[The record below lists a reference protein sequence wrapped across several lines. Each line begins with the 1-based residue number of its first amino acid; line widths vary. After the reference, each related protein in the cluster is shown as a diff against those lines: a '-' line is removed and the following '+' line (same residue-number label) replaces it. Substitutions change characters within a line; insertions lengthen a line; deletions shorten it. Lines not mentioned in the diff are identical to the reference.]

1 MAACLDRAP
10 VAGVQALDGVRRAQH
25 AADFDV
31 VEPVAESRVSLGRDS
46 RRVSGSWGVAKSYRP
61 VLRDQ
66 LMLLPVDIREW
77 LPGDHLVWFVLDTV
91 DVVDISEFERG
102 RYRGGAG
109 AAGYDPRMLLGLL
122 IYAYCHGVRSSRQ
135 VERLCHTDV
144 AFRVLCAQDVPDHA
158 TIARFRAQH
167 QGAFADLFGQVLMIA
182 GRAGL
187 ARFGTVAVDGTK
199 IAANASIDA
208 NRGRAWFAE
217 QARSMI
223 TEAERADA
231 IDNACADR
239 DENLD
244 GDRIPP
250 GLVDRSHR
258 TERIREAARQLA
270 ERHRRLGEAD
280 HVRDVAARE
289 RLARSQAGLP
299 VVGCIPKGPHHLAE
313 ARAHLAREIHDHQ
326 AKLDRRAALIASGKK
341 PMGAPPVP
349 MEQHSRIIGARRVV
363 AAAEQAAQAQT
374 EAAGDPPGAAF
385 KHRKPKNLPS
395 VVVNTT
401 DPDSRIMPTR
411 KGFLQGYNAQ
421 VAVSADQI
429 IIAVALGQSTN
440 DQACF
445 VPMMHAAQQAA
456 AHLHTLTNND
466 DHLIGTVLADAG
478 YAADANL
485 SAPGPDRLIAL
496 GKGRDQS
503 KAVHEPAHGLPP
515 PHATARQ
522 AMQHHLRTDSGR
534 ALYKRR
540 GATVEPAI
548 GNLKT
553 ILGRFSRRGLNAAL
567 GELHLAGSAFNL
579 MKIYRAANT

>member
-1 MAACLDRAP
+1 
-10 VAGVQALDGVRRAQH
+10 
-25 AADFDV
+25 
-31 VEPVAESRVSLGRDS
+31 
-46 RRVSGSWGVAKSYRP
+46 VAKGYRP

-66 LMLLPVDIREW
+66 PMLLPVDMRGW
-77 LPGDHLVWFVLDTV
+77 LPADHLVWFVLDTV
-91 DVVDISEFERG
+91 EVLDVDEFDRG
-102 RYRGGAG
+102 RRGGAG

-167 QGAFADLFGQVLMIA
+167 QDAFADLFGQVLMIA

-187 ARFGTVAVDGTK
+187 ARFGTVAIDGTK

-208 NRGRAWFAE
+208 NRGQGWFAE
-217 QARSMI
+217 QAATMVA
-223 TEAERADA
+223 EADQADASEDARADQ
-231 IDNACADR
+231 
-239 DENLD
+239 DENDD

-250 GLVDRSHR
+250 ELVDRSR
-258 TERIREAARQLA
+258 RIERIHEAARQLA
-270 ERHRRLGEAD
+270 ERHRLLDEAD
-280 HVRDVAARE
+280 EARDAAARA

-313 ARAHLAREIHDHQ
+313 ARAHLARELRDHQ
-326 AKLDRRAALIASGKK
+326 AKLDRRAAIIASGKK

-349 MEQHSRIIGARRVV
+349 TEQHSRIIRARRVV
-363 AAAEQAAQAQT
+363 AAAEQAAQA
-374 EAAGDPPGAAF
+374 EATGGPPGAAF

-411 KGFLQGYNAQ
+411 KGFVQGYNAQ

-429 IIAVALGQSTN
+429 IVAVALGQSTN

-445 VPMMHAAQQAA
+445 VPMMHAAQQTATQ
-456 AHLHTLTNND
+456 LHRLTDNE
-466 DHLIGTVLADAG
+466 HHVVGTVLADAG
-478 YAADANL
+478 YGADANL
-485 SAPGPDRLIAL
+485 TAPGPDRLIAL

-503 KAVHEPAHGLPP
+503 KATIGEPAHGPPP

-522 AMQHHLRTDSGR
+522 AMQHRLRTESGR

-548 GNLKT
+548 ANLKA

-567 GELHLAGSAFNL
+567 GELQLAASAFNL
-579 MKIYRAANT
+579 MKTYRATNT

>member
-1 MAACLDRAP
+1 
-10 VAGVQALDGVRRAQH
+10 
-25 AADFDV
+25 
-31 VEPVAESRVSLGRDS
+31 
-46 RRVSGSWGVAKSYRP
+46 

-66 LMLLPVDIREW
+66 PMLLPVDMREW
-77 LPGDHLVWFVLDTV
+77 LPADHLVWFVLDTV
-91 DVVDISEFERG
+91 DVLDVRDFEQSRH
-102 RYRGGAG
+102 RGGSG
-109 AAGYDPRMLLGLL
+109 AAGYDPRVLLGLL

-158 TIARFRAQH
+158 TIARFRAQC
-167 QGAFADLFGQVLMIA
+167 QDAFADLFSQVLMIA
-182 GRAGL
+182 GQAGL
-187 ARFGTVAVDGTK
+187 ARFGTVAIDGTK
-199 IAANASIDA
+199 IPAYASIDA
-208 NRGRAWFAE
+208 NRGQAWFAE
-217 QARSMI
+217 QAMTMI
-223 TEAERADA
+223 AEAEQADA
-231 IDNACADR
+231 IENSRTDQ

-270 ERHRRLGEAD
+270 ERHHRLDEAD
-280 HVRDVAARE
+280 HVRDAAARE
-289 RLARSQAGLP
+289 RLTRSQAGLP

-313 ARAHLAREIHDHQ
+313 ARAHLAREIRDHQ
-326 AKLDRRAALIASGKK
+326 AKLDRRAAIIASGKK

-349 MEQHSRIIGARRVV
+349 TEQHSRIIRARRVV
-363 AAAEQAAQAQT
+363 AAAEQAAQAWT
-374 EAAGDPPGAAF
+374 EAGGDPSGAAF
-385 KHRKPKNLPS
+385 KHRKPKNMPS

-421 VAVSADQI
+421 IAVSADQI
-429 IIAVALGQSTN
+429 IVAVALGQSTN

-456 AHLHTLTNND
+456 AHLHTLTDND

-485 SAPGPDRLIAL
+485 TAPGPDRLIAL

-503 KAVHEPAHGLPP
+503 KAAAHGPAHGLPP

-522 AMQHHLRTDSGR
+522 AMQHRLRTDSGR

-548 GNLKT
+548 GNLKAV
-553 ILGRFSRRGLNAAL
+553 LGRFSRRGLNAAL
-567 GELHLAGSAFNL
+567 GELQLAASAFNL
-579 MKIYRAANT
+579 MKIYRANA

>member
-1 MAACLDRAP
+1 
-10 VAGVQALDGVRRAQH
+10 
-25 AADFDV
+25 
-31 VEPVAESRVSLGRDS
+31 
-46 RRVSGSWGVAKSYRP
+46 
-61 VLRDQ
+61 
-66 LMLLPVDIREW
+66 MLLPVDMREW

-91 DVVDISEFERG
+91 DVLDVDEFEHG
-102 RYRGGAG
+102 RRGGAG

-167 QGAFADLFGQVLMIA
+167 QDAFADLFSQVLMIA
-182 GRAGL
+182 GRTGL
-187 ARFGTVAVDGTK
+187 AQFGTVAIDGTK

-208 NRGRAWFAE
+208 NHGQAWFAE
-217 QARSMI
+217 QAATMI
-223 TEAERADA
+223 VEAEHADV
-231 IDNACADR
+231 IDNARADQ

-250 GLVDRSHR
+250 ELVDRSHR

-270 ERHRRLGEAD
+270 ERHGRLDAAD
-280 HVRDVAARE
+280 HARDIAARA

-313 ARAHLAREIHDHQ
+313 ARAHLARELRDHQ
-326 AKLDRRAALIASGKK
+326 AKLDRRATIVASGKK

-349 MEQHSRIIGARRVV
+349 TEQHSRIIRARRVV
-363 AAAEQAAQAQT
+363 AAAEKAAQA
-374 EAAGDPPGAAF
+374 EAAGDRPGAAV

-421 VAVSADQI
+421 VAVTADQI
-429 IIAVALGQSTN
+429 IVAVALGQSTN

-445 VPMMHAAQQAA
+445 VPMMHVAQQAA
-456 AHLHTLTNND
+456 AHLHTLTDND

-485 SAPGPDRLIAL
+485 TAPGPDRLIAL

-503 KAVHEPAHGLPP
+503 KAAAHEPVHGPP
-515 PHATARQ
+515 PAHATARQ
-522 AMQHHLRTDSGR
+522 AMQHRLRTESGQ

-548 GNLKT
+548 ANLKA
-553 ILGRFSRRGLNAAL
+553 ILDRFSRRGLTAAL
-567 GELHLAGSAFNL
+567 GELQLAASAFNL

>member
-1 MAACLDRAP
+1 
-10 VAGVQALDGVRRAQH
+10 
-25 AADFDV
+25 
-31 VEPVAESRVSLGRDS
+31 
-46 RRVSGSWGVAKSYRP
+46 
-61 VLRDQ
+61 
-66 LMLLPVDIREW
+66 MLLPVDMREW

-91 DVVDISEFERG
+91 DVLNTSEFGDG
-102 RYRGGAG
+102 RRGGVG

-167 QGAFADLFGQVLMIA
+167 QDAFADLFGQVLTVA
-182 GRAGL
+182 AQAGL
-187 ARFGTVAVDGTK
+187 ARFGTVAIDGTK

-208 NRGRAWFAE
+208 NRGQAWFAE
-217 QARSMI
+217 QAAAMI
-223 TEAERADA
+223 AEADHADA
-231 IDNACADR
+231 SEDARADR
-239 DENLD
+239 DDNDD

-250 GLVDRSHR
+250 ELVDRSHR
-258 TERIREAARQLA
+258 AERIREATRQLA
-270 ERHRRLGEAD
+270 ERHRRLEEAD
-280 HVRDVAARE
+280 HARDAAARE

-313 ARAHLAREIHDHQ
+313 ARAHLARELRNHQ
-326 AKLDRRAALIASGKK
+326 AKLDRRAAIVASGKK

-349 MEQHSRIIGARRVV
+349 TEQHSRIIRARRVV
-363 AAAEQAAQAQT
+363 AAAEKAAQA
-374 EAAGDPPGAAF
+374 EVAADRPGAAF
-385 KHRKPKNLPS
+385 KHRKPENLPS

-421 VAVSADQI
+421 VAVTADQI
-429 IIAVALGQSTN
+429 IVAVALGQSTN

-456 AHLHTLTNND
+456 VQLHTLTDNE
-466 DHLIGTVLADAG
+466 HHVVGTVLADAG
-478 YAADANL
+478 YAAEANL
-485 SAPGPDRLIAL
+485 TAPGPDRLIAL
-496 GKGRDQS
+496 GKSRDQS
-503 KAVHEPAHGLPP
+503 KAAAREPVHGPP
-515 PHATARQ
+515 PQRASARQ
-522 AMQHHLRTDSGR
+522 TMQHRLRTESGR

-548 GNLKT
+548 ANLKA
-553 ILGRFSRRGLNAAL
+553 ILDRFSRRGLNAAL
-567 GELHLAGSAFNL
+567 GELQLAASAFNL
-579 MKIYRAANT
+579 MKIYRAATT

>member
-1 MAACLDRAP
+1 
-10 VAGVQALDGVRRAQH
+10 
-25 AADFDV
+25 
-31 VEPVAESRVSLGRDS
+31 
-46 RRVSGSWGVAKSYRP
+46 VAKSYRP

-270 ERHRRLGEAD
+270 KRHRRLGEAD

-349 MEQHSRIIGARRVV
+349 MEQHSRIIRARRVV

-503 KAVHEPAHGLPP
+503 KAVHEPAHGPPP

>member
-1 MAACLDRAP
+1 L
-10 VAGVQALDGVRRAQH
+10 
-25 AADFDV
+25 
-31 VEPVAESRVSLGRDS
+31 
-46 RRVSGSWGVAKSYRP
+46 GVAKSYRP

-66 LMLLPVDIREW
+66 PMLLPVDMPEW

-91 DVVDISEFERG
+91 DVLDVGEFERG
-102 RYRGGAG
+102 RRGGAA

-144 AFRVLCAQDVPDHA
+144 AFRVLCAQDIPDHA

-167 QGAFADLFGQVLMIA
+167 QDAFADLFSQVLMIA
-182 GRAGL
+182 GRTGL
-187 ARFGTVAVDGTK
+187 ARFGTVAIDGTK

-208 NRGRAWFAE
+208 NRGQTWFAE
-217 QARSMI
+217 QAATMI
-223 TEAERADA
+223 AEAEQADA
-231 IDNACADR
+231 IDNARTDQ
-239 DENLD
+239 DENFD
-244 GDRIPP
+244 GDRMPP
-250 GLVDRSHR
+250 GLVDRSRR
-258 TERIREAARQLA
+258 TERIREASRQLT
-270 ERHRRLGEAD
+270 ERHRQLEEAD
-280 HVRDVAARE
+280 HTRDAAARA
-289 RLARSQAGLP
+289 RLARSEAGLP

-313 ARAHLAREIHDHQ
+313 ARAHLARELRDHQ
-326 AKLDRRAALIASGKK
+326 AKLDRRAAIIASGKK

-349 MEQHSRIIGARRVV
+349 TEQHSRIIRARRVLAV
-363 AAAEQAAQAQT
+363 AEQAAQPG
-374 EAAGDPPGAAF
+374 AAGDALAAAF

-421 VAVSADQI
+421 VAVSADQVI
-429 IIAVALGQSTN
+429 VAVVLGQSTN

-445 VPMMHAAQQAA
+445 VPMMRAAQQAA
-456 AHLHTLTNND
+456 TYLHTLTDSD
-466 DHLIGTVLADAG
+466 DHLIGTVLADPG
-478 YAADANL
+478 YAVDTNL
-485 SAPGPDRLIAL
+485 IAPGPDRLIAL

-503 KAVHEPAHGLPP
+503 KAAAHEPADGPHPP
-515 PHATARQ
+515 NATARQ
-522 AMQHHLRTDSGR
+522 AMQHRLRTESGR

-548 GNLKT
+548 GNLKANLT
-553 ILGRFSRRGLNAAL
+553 RFSRRGLNAAL
-567 GELHLAGSAFNL
+567 GELHLAASAFNL

>member
-1 MAACLDRAP
+1 
-10 VAGVQALDGVRRAQH
+10 
-25 AADFDV
+25 
-31 VEPVAESRVSLGRDS
+31 
-46 RRVSGSWGVAKSYRP
+46 
-61 VLRDQ
+61 
-66 LMLLPVDIREW
+66 MLLPVDMREW
-77 LPGDHLVWFVLDTV
+77 LPSDHLVWFVLDTV
-91 DVVDISEFERG
+91 DVLDVGEFERG
-102 RYRGGAG
+102 RRGGAG

-167 QGAFADLFGQVLMIA
+167 EDAFADLFSQVLMIA
-182 GRAGL
+182 GQAGL
-187 ARFGTVAVDGTK
+187 ARFGTVAIDGTK

-208 NRGRAWFAE
+208 NRGHAWFAE
-217 QARSMI
+217 QAAAMI
-223 TEAERADA
+223 TQAEHADA
-231 IDNACADR
+231 IDNAHADQ

-244 GDRIPP
+244 GDRMPP
-250 GLVDRSHR
+250 ELVDRSHR
-258 TERIREAARQLA
+258 AERIREAARQLA
-270 ERHRRLGEAD
+270 ERHRRLDEQD
-280 HVRDVAARE
+280 HVRDAAARE
-289 RLARSQAGLP
+289 RLARSEAGLP
-299 VVGCIPKGPHHLAE
+299 VAGCIPKGPHHLAE
-313 ARAHLAREIHDHQ
+313 ARAHLDRELRDHQ
-326 AKLDRRAALIASGKK
+326 AKLDRRAAIIASGKK

-349 MEQHSRIIGARRVV
+349 TEQHSRIIRARRVV
-363 AAAEQAAQAQT
+363 AAAEQAAQEQ
-374 EAAGDPPGAAF
+374 AAGDPPGAAF

-395 VVVNTT
+395 VVANTT

-429 IIAVALGQSTN
+429 IVAVALGQSTN

-445 VPMMHAAQQAA
+445 TPMMHAAQHAA
-456 AHLHTLTNND
+456 THLHSLTSND

-485 SAPGPDRLIAL
+485 TASGPDRLIAL
-496 GKGRDQS
+496 GKSRDQS
-503 KAVHEPAHGLPP
+503 KAAAGEPAHGLPP

-522 AMQHHLRTDSGR
+522 AMQHRLRTESGR

-548 GNLKT
+548 GNLKAM
-553 ILGRFSRRGLNAAL
+553 LGRFSRRGLNAAH
-567 GELHLAGSAFNL
+567 GELQLAASAFNL
-579 MKIYRAANT
+579 IKIYRAANT